1 MELEELAEPA
11 APEPGWF
18 SGQDAPDC
26 APEWV
31 DAYEV

>member
-1 MELEELAEPA
+1 MELEELAEPV

-18 SGQDAPDC
+18 PDQDGADGAP
-26 APEWV
+26 AWV